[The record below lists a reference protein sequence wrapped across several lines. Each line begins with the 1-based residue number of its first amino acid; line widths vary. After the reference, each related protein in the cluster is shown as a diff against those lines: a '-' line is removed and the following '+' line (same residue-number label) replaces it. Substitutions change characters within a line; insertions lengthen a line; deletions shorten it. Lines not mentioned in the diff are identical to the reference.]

1 MGNTSYKPTLGFYI
15 TFGILNLVTSIFSGY
30 AVSTLWEWFVVPLGV
45 PSIGLFHAI
54 GLVVLGTVFTMGI
67 TQVLAILNMNTSEN
81 VSPEESYTRLNVVL
95 GFVGIMLPAIALG
108 SGYICKILM

>member
-15 TFGILNLVTSIFSGY
+15 TFGILSLVTSIFSGY
-30 AVSTLWEWFVVPLGV
+30 AVSTLWGWFVVPLGA

-54 GLVVLGTVFTMGI
+54 GLVVLGQVFTIGI
-67 TQVLAILNMNTSEN
+67 TQTLAVLNMNTSEN
-81 VSPEESYTRLNVVL
+81 VSEEENYTRLNTAL
-95 GFVGIMLPAIALG
+95 GFVGILLPAIALG